1 MTIITA
7 VNFEIKFTAALIL
20 SSHHVNASLQDTGI
34 LEASQP
40 KGLTTGLFCTINEL
54 YTGDNAAINMA
65 RTEKKSKG
73 KYVRKERQTRFC
85 GDLNTKQQDVPNYAL
100 KLSCLNNS
108 PVTGRLLEGDSH

>member
-7 VNFEIKFTAALIL
+7 VNFERKFTAALIL
-20 SSHHVNASLQDTGI
+20 SSHHVNASLQ
-34 LEASQP
+34 ASQP

-54 YTGDNAAINMA
+54 YRGDNAAINMA

-85 GDLNTKQQDVPNYAL
+85 RDLNTKRQDVPNYAL
-100 KLSCLNNS
+100 KFSCLNHS